1 MNAIFRN
8 FALSV
13 SLFAVCTAMA
23 APRPRVE
30 FDKNQGSVVVYDAF
44 DNPAWCAGFR
54 ISHFDEKFKPMKQF
68 VFDGVDGVGRL
79 TTADDS
85 RGMVKIDY
93 EQKSST
99 QAHVTLTFSADKPV
113 STGRLMYEEFI
124 PGTGMVVTVNGK
136 VYDYGKPF
144 DPKNPYQVVIP
155 ALADGSV
162 TTVIAKAPNATWT
175 LTGKFAV
182 ILQDMRKW
190 SEQGGL
196 QLRLM
201 FTPYQGEISNGS
213 LEYDISVTPNQ

>member
-1 MNAIFRN
+1 MNSMCRN
-8 FALSV
+8 VILFA

-44 DNPAWCAGFR
+44 ENPAWGAAFR
-54 ISHFDEKFKPMKQF
+54 ISHFDEKFKPMKRF
-68 VFDGVDGVGRL
+68 VFDGVDGAGRL

-85 RGMVKIDY
+85 RGTVKIGY
-93 EQKSST
+93 EQKSPT
-99 QAHVTLTFSADKPV
+99 QAHVTLSFGADNPI

-124 PGTGMVVTVNGK
+124 PGTGTVVTVNGK
-136 VYDYGKPF
+136 VFDYGKPF
-144 DPKNPYQVVIP
+144 DPKEPYQVVIP
-155 ALADGSV
+155 ALPDDGV
-162 TTVIAKAPNATWT
+162 TTVTAKAPNATWT

-201 FTPYQGEISNGS
+201 FTPYQGKISASS
-213 LEYDISVTPNQ
+213 LEYDITVTPNK